1 MCCGQKRATM
11 ANRTLYRPNPA
22 LTAET
27 PGANNTLRM
36 RYLQQ
41 PRVIVRGQASGK
53 LYEFSGAEPDVAV
66 DQRDAAALE
75 QTGFF
80 RRL

>member
-1 MCCGQKRATM
+1 M
-11 ANRTLYRPNPA
+11 ANRTVYRSSPA
-22 LTAET
+22 PTAVT

-53 LYEFSGAEPDVAV
+53 LYEFSGAAPDVAV

-80 RRL
+80 ERL